1 MQGSIRSGL
10 VSLAAV
16 LGLGV
21 GVILSGGHGI
31 SPQSVIQAIGQHPGR
46 LSPPLK
52 PVLLGAYGK
61 LPLSFEANRGQADPE
76 VRFLARGK
84 GYTLF
89 LTATE
94 TVLSLPELA
103 AHGNPGRHEKQ
114 AGKTTVLRVKLVGG
128 NPEAEV
134 VGLEELP
141 GKSNY
146 FIGNEPSKWRTNVS
160 TYAKVE
166 YRDVYPGI
174 NLVHY
179 GNQRQLE
186 YDFVVSPGADP
197 RNIKFEVEGTEHV
210 EIDAAG
216 DLVLHVAGGEVR
228 QRKPIV
234 YQEVD
239 GERHELGGR
248 FVLRDRDPRTVPAAS
263 GSAIRNPKSEI
274 AFEIGSYDPNQPLV
288 VDPVLVYST
297 YLGAS
302 GGDEGSGIAADSTGN
317 AYVTGFT
324 NSTNFPTASPLQAF
338 YGGGN
343 HDAFVAKL
351 NPAGSAL
358 VYSTY
363 LGGSGDD
370 AGFGIGV
377 DSTGNAYVTGWTSS
391 TNFPTASPLQAAY
404 GGGSYDAFVVKL
416 NAAGSALVYSTYLG
430 GSGDDRSY
438 GIAVDSGGSAYVT
451 GYTSS
456 TNFPLASAIQAAYG
470 GGTYDAFVAKLNAAG
485 SALLYSTY
493 LGGSGY
499 DYGYGIA
506 VDPAGNAYV
515 TGYTNSTNFPTASP
529 LQATF
534 RGSGIY
540 HAFVTKLSATG
551 QALVYSTYLGGS
563 GPDVGEGIAADSA
576 GNAYVTGWTASTDF
590 PLAGAL
596 QSTPG
601 GSSDVFVTKLN
612 AAGSAL
618 LYSTYLGG
626 AQSDDAN
633 GIAVDSA
640 GNAYVTG
647 YTSSTN
653 FPVNFPVA
661 SPLQAFYGG
670 GSHDAFVTKLNAAGS
685 ALLYSTYLG
694 GSGEE
699 YGRRIALDPAGNV
712 YITGVTGS
720 ANFLT
725 VSPFQAAY
733 GGSWDAFIA
742 KIDSAVACTYSIAPA
757 SQSLAGTSGT
767 GSVTV
772 TAPSGCTWTAA
783 SNASWITI
791 TSGASSSGNGTVN
804 YTVAANSTPNPLTGT
819 LTIAGQ
825 TMTISQ
831 AASCSTSISPTSASL
846 PWGGGTGS
854 VTVTTGAGCPWTA
867 ASNASWITIT
877 SGASGSG
884 NGTVSYS
891 VAPNTS
897 VSPRTGTLTI
907 AGQTMTISQAA
918 SCSGYSISHNSASLP
933 WGGGTGTVTVTAA
946 TGCTWTAASNASW
959 ITITSG
965 SSGNGSGTVGYSVAA
980 NRTNDVRTGNL
991 TIAGLGFVVTQAATG
1006 LPMITSIS
1014 PTSAVVGGDSFVL
1027 ALKGRNFVTGS
1038 VVHWNQTS
1046 LPTTFVSTSELQALV
1061 SRANLTTAG
1070 NIAVTVSNPGTDG
1083 GTSDAFTL
1091 PLMYQPTKLSLLV
1104 PSSLLLPGADSFV
1117 LTVKG
1122 GTFLAGSVIRWNGS
1136 DRPTV
1141 FVNSG
1146 ELQALISASDV
1157 ANPGTVPITV
1167 FHPLQMAGDALNFVI
1182 CASCAQ
1188 RFPSINASGIVNGA
1202 SFNAS
1207 VAGGSIGSVFGTNLA
1222 SSESFASSVPLPT
1235 TLGGGTVQI
1244 NGIPAPLF
1252 YVSPAQI
1259 NFQVPWELLGQ
1270 SQAWITVTLAGV
1282 TSAAQAIKVAAFAPG
1297 LFAVNSQGTGQG
1309 AVLIAATGEIATPLG
1324 SIAGRTTRPVQR
1336 GEYLSIYCTGL
1347 GPVANQ
1353 PVNGAASS
1361 ASPLPTTMNT
1371 PTVTIGGVT
1380 ATVSFSGLAPG
1391 FVALY
1396 QVNVRVPDNAPTGN
1410 AVSVVLTIGGATS
1423 NTVTVAVQ

>member
-146 FIGNEPSKWRTNVS
+146 FIGNDPSKWRTNVS
-160 TYAKVE
+160 AYAKVE
-166 YRDVYPGI
+166 YRDVYPGV
-174 NLVHY
+174 NLVYY
-179 GNQRQLE
+179 GNGRQLE
-186 YDFVVSPGADP
+186 HDFVVAPGVDPRQIRLAVEGAD
-197 RNIKFEVEGTEHV
+197 RMEL
-210 EIDAAG
+210 DAQG
-216 DLVLHVAGGEVR
+216 DLVLRAGNGDLHL
-228 QRKPIV
+228 RKPVV
-234 YQEVD
+234 YQEID
-239 GERHELGGR
+239 GARQE
-248 FVLRDRDPRTVPAAS
+248 VS
-263 GSAIRNPKSEI
+263 GSYVLGTPHS
-274 AFEIGSYDPNQPLV
+274 AFRTPHSVEVGFQVAAYDATRPLV
-288 VDPVLVYST
+288 IDPVLVYST
-297 YLGAS
+297 YLG
-302 GGDEGSGIAADSTGN
+302 GSGADLGYGIAVDSTGSAYVTGSTGSTNFPTATALQATLCGPYDAFGGSDDAFVAKLNATGSALIYSTYLGGSGTDLGYGIAVDSAGN
-317 AYVTGFT
+317 AYVTGSTGST
-324 NSTNFPTASPLQAF
+324 NFPTASALQATFGGPNDAFVAKLNATGSALIYSTYLGGSGLDVGSGIAVDSAGNAYITGYTESTNFPTASPLLAANR
-338 YGGGN
+338 GAR
-343 HDAFVAKL
+343 DAFVAKVS
-351 NPAGSAL
+351 ATGSAL
-358 VYSTY
+358 
-363 LGGSGDD
+363 L
-370 AGFGIGV
+370 
-377 DSTGNAYVTGWTSS
+377 
-391 TNFPTASPLQAAY
+391 
-404 GGGSYDAFVVKL
+404 
-416 NAAGSALVYSTYLG
+416 YSTYLG

-451 GYTSS
+451 GITGS
-456 TNFPLASAIQAAYG
+456 TNFPTASALQATVG
-470 GGTYDAFVAKLNAAG
+470 GPNDAFVAKLNATG

-493 LGGSGY
+493 LGGSGN
-499 DYGYGIA
+499 DYGFAIA
-506 VDPAGNAYV
+506 VDSTGNAYV
-515 TGYTNSTNFPTASP
+515 TGMTYSTNFPTAIP
-529 LQATF
+529 LQAAN
-534 RGSGIY
+534 RGGPY
-540 HAFVTKLSATG
+540 DAFVA
-551 QALVYSTYLGGS
+551 
-563 GPDVGEGIAADSA
+563 
-576 GNAYVTGWTASTDF
+576 
-590 PLAGAL
+590 
-596 QSTPG
+596 
-601 GSSDVFVTKLN
+601 KLN
-612 AAGSAL
+612 A
-618 LYSTYLGG
+618 T
-626 AQSDDAN
+626 
-633 GIAVDSA
+633 
-640 GNAYVTG
+640 
-647 YTSSTN
+647 
-653 FPVNFPVA
+653 
-661 SPLQAFYGG
+661 
-670 GSHDAFVTKLNAAGS
+670 GS

-694 GSGEE
+694 GSGAEQ
-699 YGRRIALDPAGNV
+699 GHGIAVDSTGNAYVTGWTASTNFPTGIPLQAANGGGADAFVAKLNAASSALIYSTYLGGPGNDQALGIAVDAAGNA
-712 YITGVTGS
+712 YVTGLTS
-720 ANFLT
+720 STNFP
-725 VSPFQAAY
+725 VAY
-733 GGSWDAFIA
+733 ALQPIFRGETYDAFIA
-742 KIDSAVACTYSIAPA
+742 KIACTSIAPTA
-757 SQSLAGTSGT
+757 QSTGGSGGTD
-767 GSVTV
+767 SVTV
-772 TAPSGCTWTAA
+772 TAATGCTWTA
-783 SNASWITI
+783 T
-791 TSGASSSGNGTVN
+791 
-804 YTVAANSTPNPLTGT
+804 
-819 LTIAGQ
+819 
-825 TMTISQ
+825 
-831 AASCSTSISPTSASL
+831 
-846 PWGGGTGS
+846 
-854 VTVTTGAGCPWTA
+854 
-867 ASNASWITIT
+867 SNASWITIT

-1027 ALKGRNFVTGS
+1027 TLKGRNFVTGS

-1091 PLMYQPTKLSLLV
+1091 PLMYQPAKLSLLV